1 MVAKVF
7 RTGVCN
13 GEFVDF
19 HYVVTF
25 IFITDAEAFILIV
38 WKVAMLIVEL
48 LNGVSRYIFG
58 MVG

>member
-25 IFITDAEAFILIV
+25 IFITDAEAFIVIV
-38 WKVAMLIVEL
+38 WKVAM
-48 LNGVSRYIFG
+48 
-58 MVG
+58 